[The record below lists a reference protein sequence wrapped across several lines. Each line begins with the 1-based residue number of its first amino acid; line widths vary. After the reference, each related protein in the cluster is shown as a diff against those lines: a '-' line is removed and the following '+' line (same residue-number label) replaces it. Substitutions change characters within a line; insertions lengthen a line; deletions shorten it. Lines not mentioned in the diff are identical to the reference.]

1 MMIAS
6 DQTGAAREASDT
18 ASDALTPACVCGHR
32 IAIILAATLA
42 LLASGCPRPHLVA
55 RPYPPPPA
63 AMLREALLARQRL
76 VTSMNARARATSW
89 LGGDRVRAT
98 VMMLVDRPGRL
109 RFEAEVSLQG
119 TVAVLATDGRHFA
132 FLDTMKNELRRGP
145 ACPANVA
152 SLIRIPLGPADVAAI
167 LLGDLRLPPA
177 ASGGATESQDTVDW
191 DPARAADVLAVRRAD
206 GWLRILMQ
214 EANSVAATAGSS
226 RQEPLHDP
234 RHDPRILGATATGPD
249 GRPRWRV
256 DFEDFATVEA
266 ADPGGGPARQ
276 VVLPQTIRFAEG
288 DTSFDE
294 GVEIKF
300 RQRSVN
306 DRADAAAFE
315 LASVP
320 NAATIEVGCPGS

>member
-1 MMIAS
+1 MIAS

-63 AMLREALLARQRL
+63 ARLREALLARQRL

-119 TVAVLATDGRHFA
+119 TVAVLATDGRRFA

-177 ASGGATESQDTVDW
+177 RGGGATESQDTVDW

-214 EANSVAATAGSS
+214 DANNAAATAGSS
-226 RQEPLHDP
+226 HQ
-234 RHDPRILGATATGPD
+234 DPRILGAIATGPD

-256 DFEDFATVEA
+256 AFEDFVTIEA

-276 VVLPQTIRFAEG
+276 VALPQTIRFAEG

-306 DRADAAAFE
+306 ESAAAEAFE

-320 NAATIEVGCPGS
+320 NAVTIEVGCP

>member
-1 MMIAS
+1 MIAS
-6 DQTGAAREASDT
+6 DQTGATRGASDT
-18 ASDALTPACVCGHR
+18 ASHALTPACARGNR

-42 LLASGCPRPHLVA
+42 LLASGCPRPQLVA

-119 TVAVLATDGRHFA
+119 TVAVLATDGRRFA

-167 LLGDLRLPPA
+167 LLGDLLLPPA

-191 DPARAADVLAVRRAD
+191 DPARAADVL
-206 GWLRILMQ
+206 
-214 EANSVAATAGSS
+214 
-226 RQEPLHDP
+226 
-234 RHDPRILGATATGPD
+234 
-249 GRPRWRV
+249 
-256 DFEDFATVEA
+256 
-266 ADPGGGPARQ
+266 
-276 VVLPQTIRFAEG
+276 
-288 DTSFDE
+288 
-294 GVEIKF
+294 
-300 RQRSVN
+300 
-306 DRADAAAFE
+306 
-315 LASVP
+315 
-320 NAATIEVGCPGS
+320 